1 MPATIHFTV
10 PANASASHPMEI
22 TISHSAYRQDERR
35 AIAADVVAD
44 GVHLGQIA
52 EAVVDMCSPT
62 DLRVTL

>member
-1 MPATIHFTV
+1 
-10 PANASASHPMEI
+10 
-22 TISHSAYRQDERR
+22 
-35 AIAADVVAD
+35 VVAD